1 MTKQKRNKI
10 LTTLLYNFW
19 ISADF
24 ESDFE
29 SDWHAVYKKMKA
41 KKFNEIPDP
50 VLQMI
55 EVWYHDNFEEV

>member
-19 ISADF
+19 VSADF

-29 SDWHAVYKKMKA
+29 SDWYAVYKKMRA
-41 KKFNEIPDP
+41 KKFNEIPDL